1 MLVLT
6 MFPPQTM
13 MKRLWT
19 VSSGSIAPLKP
30 MVISNPRLPATLQM
44 VRSRRLGTQA
54 VEEAAIHAAVVH
66 QPHVAVVAV
75 GQDGFRAVAAD
86 DFLHAPGDLIQGFLP
101 GDAGEGAFAL
111 AAGPFQGMQ
120 HPVGV
125 VYPGGKMARFVTDGS
140 PGDRMVRITVDP
152 NDPSLLQGNGEAAGV
167 GAVQRADGSDD
178 GLRMRGRHGL
188 SPPFFPHCIIHQRSG
203 KKCCRG
209 TAVAEGNSFSVFFVS
224 VNNMS
229 VFPWCDF
236 SDRTVPSA
244 KVSGKAPRYRKVVR
258 SPPFC
263 FFVCVRTP
271 DLSIVFFL
279 PLFWIYNILGVLRI
293 DEKLLVWGRGR

>member
-13 MKRLWT
+13 MKRLD
-19 VSSGSIAPLKP
+19 GLFRIDCPLEAHGHFESA
-30 MVISNPRLPATLQM
+30 VARDVADGA
-44 VRSRRLGTQA
+44 VEAAGTQA

-125 VYPGGKMARFVTDGS
+125 VYPGGKMRSEEHTSELQSRENLVCRLLLEKKKQRIINTRVTS
-140 PGDRMVRITVDP
+140 M
-152 NDPSLLQGNGEAAGV
+152 
-167 GAVQRADGSDD
+167 
-178 GLRMRGRHGL
+178 
-188 SPPFFPHCIIHQRSG
+188 
-203 KKCCRG
+203 
-209 TAVAEGNSFSVFFVS
+209 
-224 VNNMS
+224 
-229 VFPWCDF
+229 
-236 SDRTVPSA
+236 
-244 KVSGKAPRYRKVVR
+244 Y
-258 SPPFC
+258 
-263 FFVCVRTP
+263 
-271 DLSIVFFL
+271 
-279 PLFWIYNILGVLRI
+279 
-293 DEKLLVWGRGR
+293 